1 MKKAISLLLSIILI
15 MSAFTACTKGDSND
29 SDNNQTSS
37 DIGIEQVKFTIDSH
51 YENIDESAVRAYE
64 KVCSAVINGEKEVKF
79 NTSLLDDVHDLFY
92 TSFPLFSLVESI
104 QILPDSSGISLTYKN
119 PDEEHKTIVSGF
131 LNRINEI
138 MEQCQ
143 YGKVS
148 TDRYIFNIY
157 TYITSNFILDSS
169 VITISDA
176 LIDNKG
182 YSAVLC
188 SLFEYLVLQG
198 GGKASH
204 IINVYSSSMISLVH
218 FKGEWYYFNPALD
231 IGDNQGKSLKGFAMN
246 NERADNIE
254 YTYTDYSVVAAVEDN
269 TFDKLK
275 NSISFEIMDNKV
287 NVTCSDN
294 ESFML
299 ELN

>member
-131 LNRINEI
+131 LNKINEI
-138 MEQCQ
+138 MAQCQ

-148 TDRYIFNIY
+148 TDRYILIY
-157 TYITSNFILDSS
+157 I
-169 VITISDA
+169 
-176 LIDNKG
+176 
-182 YSAVLC
+182 
-188 SLFEYLVLQG
+188 
-198 GGKASH
+198 H
-204 IINVYSSSMISLVH
+204 I
-218 FKGEWYYFNPALD
+218 
-231 IGDNQGKSLKGFAMN
+231 
-246 NERADNIE
+246 
-254 YTYTDYSVVAAVEDN
+254 
-269 TFDKLK
+269 
-275 NSISFEIMDNKV
+275 
-287 NVTCSDN
+287 
-294 ESFML
+294 
-299 ELN
+299 

>member
-1 MKKAISLLLSIILI
+1 MKKAIFLLLSIIL
-15 MSAFTACTKGDSND
+15 MLSVFTACTKGDSND
-29 SDNNQTSS
+29 SDNNQASDKSS
-37 DIGIEQVKFTIDSH
+37 EQVSFTIDSH

-64 KVCSAVINGEKEVKF
+64 KLCSAVINGEKEVKF
-79 NTSLLDDVHDLFY
+79 NTSLLDDVHNLFY

-119 PDEEHKTIVSGF
+119 SDEEHKTIVSGF

-138 MEQCQ
+138 MQQCQ

-148 TDRYIFNIY
+148 TDTYVFNVY

-176 LIDNKG
+176 LTDNKG

-204 IINVYSSSMISLVH
+204 IINVYSSSMISLVQ

-231 IGDNQGKSLKGFAMN
+231 MGDDQGKSLKGFAMN
-246 NERADNIE
+246 NERAGNIE
-254 YTYTDYSVVAAVEDN
+254 YTYTDYSAVAVVEDN
-269 TFDKLK
+269 TFDELK